1 MRLQMI
7 GIDHNRAPV
16 EVRERYAFTN
26 AAARVVMQTGKLQN
40 TVTFLHRDC
49 EGTEQLQDMN
59 GIRGCVLLSTCN
71 RMELYVSLAPEAEP
85 DLYALICGWKGI
97 APGPERALF
106 YEKKDLEAASHLFEL
121 ASGLCSQII
130 GEDQILS
137 QVKDALMLA
146 REESATDNCIEVLFR
161 QAITAAKEVR
171 SSISFDKGNRSAA
184 TAAIQKLQKEGAVF
198 VGKQALVIGNGRMGR
213 LTAQALMEAGAQV
226 TVTVRQYHSGMV
238 DIPEGA
244 MRINYGERYEKLADA
259 DYIFSATASPNL
271 TITPERLTGICL
283 SGKVFVDL
291 AVPRDIDPAVGDLPG
306 GRLLC
311 MDDLGMEQLSIE
323 QQEQKE
329 RAKEKIAEALAEFER
344 FFNGRDLIPRIE
356 KIADAAADDL
366 WGRMRKD
373 CSKLEDGQ
381 RRHVEEAVRRS
392 GSKVAAHIL
401 FALRDGLDTDAFA
414 RCMNILEG
422 K

>member
-1 MRLQMI
+1 
-7 GIDHNRAPV
+7 
-16 EVRERYAFTN
+16 
-26 AAARVVMQTGKLQN
+26 
-40 TVTFLHRDC
+40 
-49 EGTEQLQDMN
+49 
-59 GIRGCVLLSTCN
+59 
-71 RMELYVSLAPEAEP
+71 
-85 DLYALICGWKGI
+85 
-97 APGPERALF
+97 
-106 YEKKDLEAASHLFEL
+106 
-121 ASGLCSQII
+121 
-130 GEDQILS
+130 
-137 QVKDALMLA
+137 
-146 REESATDNCIEVLFR
+146 
-161 QAITAAKEVR
+161 
-171 SSISFDKGNRSAA
+171 
-184 TAAIQKLQKEGAVF
+184 
-198 VGKQALVIGNGRMGR
+198 
-213 LTAQALMEAGAQV
+213 
-226 TVTVRQYHSGMV
+226 
-238 DIPEGA
+238 

-259 DYIFSATASPNL
+259 DYIFSATASPTL

-291 AVPRDIDPAVGDLPG
+291 AVPRDIDPAVGELPG

-311 MDDLGMEQLSIE
+311 MDALGMAQLPIA

-329 RAKEKIAEALAEFER
+329 RAQEKIAEELAEFER

-356 KIADAAADDL
+356 KFADAVADDL

-414 RCMNILEG
+414 RCMNILEE